1 MQFKSGQIFWGIFFL
16 TLGTLFFLNK
26 YEVFQT
32 DYYFI
37 WDLWPVVFVFIGLMV
52 IVRDTFFRP
61 IIGALFGAYVGLMLF
76 GALNNTFSGNFVD
89 VNVDLDNTKFH
100 QVQKFYEPFDEEIQF
115 ADLYLTA
122 GIGICEINRSTRDLI
137 RGIAR
142 GTHTDYYFDTEQ
154 AENKAKVIL
163 DMDKENFVIR
173 GGEIE
178 SKLEIQLNEKPVW
191 DLDLEIGAAKA
202 NFDLSDYKVRKI
214 NLKTGATD
222 IRIKIGNLYDE
233 TYIDVEMG
241 AASLEIKI
249 PREFGCKIDGEMAL
263 IKKDFDDFIEKNDD
277 TYVTE
282 NYNDTNN
289 KIMIN
294 VEGAVASLK
303 IIRY

>member
-1 MQFKSGQIFWGIFFL
+1 M
-16 TLGTLFFLNK
+16 
-26 YEVFQT
+26 
-32 DYYFI
+32 
-37 WDLWPVVFVFIGLMV
+37 
-52 IVRDTFFRP
+52 
-61 IIGALFGAYVGLMLF
+61 
-76 GALNNTFSGNFVD
+76 
-89 VNVDLDNTKFH
+89 NVDLDDENFR

-122 GIGICEINRSTRDLI
+122 GIGICEITSSTRDLI

-163 DMDKENFVIR
+163 DMNKEDFRIS

-178 SKLEIQLNEKPVW
+178 SKLDIQLNEEPVW

-214 NLKTGATD
+214 NLKTGATETK
-222 IRIKIGNLYDE
+222 IKIGDLYDE
-233 TYIDVEMG
+233 TYIDVDMG

-249 PREFGCKIDGEMAL
+249 PREFGCKIDGGMAL
-263 IKKDFDDFIEKNDD
+263 IKKDFEDFIEKEDD
-277 TYVTE
+277 SYVTE
-282 NYNDTNN
+282 NYNNANN

-294 VEGAVASLK
+294 VEGAVASLRV
-303 IIRY
+303 IRY

>member
-1 MQFKSGQIFWGIFFL
+1 MQFKSGQIFWGILFL
-16 TLGTLFFLNK
+16 TLGTLFFLDK
-26 YEVFQT
+26 YDVLQT
-32 DYYFI
+32 DFYFI

-61 IIGALFGAYVGLMLF
+61 IVGALFGAYAGLMIF

-89 VNVDLDNTKFH
+89 VDVDFDEEDFH

-115 ADLYLTA
+115 ADLYLNA
-122 GIGICEINRSTRDLI
+122 GIGICEISSSTRDLI

-142 GTHTDYYFDTEQ
+142 GTNTDYYFDTEQ
-154 AENKAKVIL
+154 AENKAKIVL
-163 DMDKENFVIR
+163 NMDKDEFRIR

-178 SKLEIQLNEKPVW
+178 SKLDIQLNEEPVW

-202 NFDLSDYKVRKI
+202 NFDLTDYKVRKI
-214 NLKTGATD
+214 NLKTGATETK
-222 IRIKIGNLYDE
+222 IKIGDLYDE
-233 TYIDVEMG
+233 TYIDVDMG

-249 PREFGCKIDGEMAL
+249 PREFGCKIDGGMAL

-277 TYVTE
+277 SYVTE

-294 VEGAVASLK
+294 VEGAVASLRV
-303 IIRY
+303 IRY

>member
-1 MQFKSGQIFWGIFFL
+1 MQFKSGQIFWGILFL
-16 TLGTLFFLNK
+16 TLGILFFLDK
-26 YEVFQT
+26 YDVLQT
-32 DYYFI
+32 DFYFI

-61 IIGALFGAYVGLMLF
+61 IVGALFGAYVGLMIF
-76 GALNNTFSGNFVD
+76 GGLNNTFSGNFVD
-89 VNVDLDNTKFH
+89 VDVDFDEEDFH

-122 GIGICEINRSTRDLI
+122 GIGICEISSSTRDLI

-142 GTHTDYYFDTEQ
+142 GTNTDYYFDTEQ
-154 AENKAKVIL
+154 AENKAKIVL
-163 DMDKENFVIR
+163 DLNKEEFRIR
-173 GGEIE
+173 GGGIE
-178 SKLEIQLNEKPVW
+178 SKLDVQLNEEPVW

-202 NFDLSDYKVRKI
+202 NFDLTDYKVRKI
-214 NLKTGATD
+214 NLKTGATETK
-222 IRIKIGNLYDE
+222 IKIGDLYDE
-233 TYIDVEMG
+233 TYIDVDMG

-263 IKKDFDDFIEKNDD
+263 IKKDFKDFIEKDDD

-282 NYNDTNN
+282 NYNNTNN

-294 VEGAVASLK
+294 VEGAIASLRVV
-303 IIRY
+303 RY